1 MTMKMGA
8 GVKIQGIVMK
18 VLLMLRIIIVTS
30 NAVDVGKVRR
40 YLEKIQMAK
49 KLLNRHRHVI
59 II

>member
-18 VLLMLRIIIVTS
+18 VLLMLRIIMVTS

>member
-1 MTMKMGA
+1 M
-8 GVKIQGIVMK
+8 KIQGIVMK
-18 VLLMLRIIIVTS
+18 VLLMLRIIMVTS

>member
-1 MTMKMGA
+1 MTMKMRA
-8 GVKIQGIVMK
+8 GVKIQVIVMK
-18 VLLMLRIIIVTS
+18 VLLMLRIIMVTS

>member
-18 VLLMLRIIIVTS
+18 VLLMLRIIMVTS

-49 KLLNRHRHVI
+49 RLLNRHRHVI